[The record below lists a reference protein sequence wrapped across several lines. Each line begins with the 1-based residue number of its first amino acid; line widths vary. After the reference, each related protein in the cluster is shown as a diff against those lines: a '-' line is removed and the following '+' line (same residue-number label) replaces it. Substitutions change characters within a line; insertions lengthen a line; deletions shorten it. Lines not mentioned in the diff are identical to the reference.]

1 MNRAHPR
8 TSGWAATLALL
19 VVATLAL
26 AACGSGA
33 AEGEDSASAPPT
45 AVPAASATT
54 PSSQDVKGGE
64 AASHSTLT
72 VDIPAADAP
81 FVAFKQMYAY
91 DRSEPLDFNQIGAAG
106 WGGARNQFIEYTSAG
121 CTVTGSL
128 AVPKGKG
135 PFPVVLMAAP
145 GCRAFV
151 YKHDIPS
158 LNRMGMAVLAL
169 DPPNLRDPYLDMDGI
184 EEDAERYI
192 EANARYVVD
201 VRRALDL
208 IETQP
213 KLDSGRIGYVGFSWT
228 GALGA
233 LLAGVDPRVKAYV
246 LDYAGGTTKDVSAY
260 GLAGRVQDPA
270 RYLAHSRGAAFLFQY
285 TKEDTSEDGE
295 FAPEAV
301 AELVAMAPEPK
312 LFQWVQGEHGA
323 IFNSADNPGSRF
335 HRAWLKKN
343 L

>member
-1 MNRAHPR
+1 MNRAHPS
-8 TSGWAATLALL
+8 TSIWAATLALL
-19 VVATLAL
+19 VVAALAL

-33 AEGEDSASAPPT
+33 AEGEDSASSSAPS
-45 AVPAASATT
+45 ASSTI
-54 PSSQDVKGGE
+54 PSFQDVKGGE
-64 AASHSTLT
+64 TESQSTLT

-81 FVAFKQMYAY
+81 FAAFKKMYVY

-106 WGGARNQFIEYTSAG
+106 WGGARNQSIEYTSAG
-121 CTVTGSL
+121 CAVTGSL

-135 PFPVVLMAAP
+135 PFPVILMAAP
-145 GCRAFV
+145 GCKAFV
-151 YKHDIPS
+151 YEHDIPA
-158 LNRMGMAVLAL
+158 LNSMGMAVLAL
-169 DPPNLRDPYLDMDGI
+169 DPPNLRDPYLDMEGI

-270 RYLAHSRGAAFLFQY
+270 QYLAHNRGAAFLFQY

-301 AELVAMAPEPK
+301 AELVARAPEPK
-312 LFQWVQGEHGA
+312 LFQWVQGGHGA
-323 IFNSADNPGSRF
+323 IFDSADNPGSRF